1 MSYLDLKYLR
11 TSLFVI
17 LILLS
22 TNFVIRPPLDLMPDI
37 VYLDSSPISE
47 SEPINQMPAIPHPSY
62 QESPRGVMLVSEE
75 PGAPPPASGVVN
87 PVQIEQ
93 RGYYVTDNLSAR
105 TDTMTGTDQVF
116 PIDIDHEWVASKAE
130 VDIWN
135 LKKLYLVN
143 GTFDEGIPGY
153 TLNPNVTLESY
164 PFGWTAMSNSSYP
177 SQTQL
182 VSYEDSG
189 SYFISVQ
196 NQAEVTNNPNHIY
209 THFAGTS
216 VVWNQTIDNTP
227 FSDEFILSFDY
238 LYLQGL
244 LNPMFSG
251 DFSLQVFIN
260 GEVVYTVDLPSLLER
275 GTWFSTGSVPIT
287 VNLSPGKTSFM
298 IGLVINNTIIVD
310 GDNDYDSDGLPDG
323 LINTQYLTVFI
334 DDVSL
339 VSLTPPDCEA
349 VGLEFSVDGVSTT
362 INGSL
367 GSGSGQITNSNYW
380 TSDALN
386 LLVYSNTSVS
396 FDYAARLLNHRFLNS
411 SWTTD
416 TLHQGAAFTIGTGES
431 GNLELFTYLGF
442 LGVYE
447 ELSLHIAHVPD
458 WENFTIYDPFL
469 TDVTLGCVI
478 SEGLVTIPYTLTDRL
493 GWWRIMCQSPNYAAD
508 VVVER
513 YDSGWSNESI
523 FHSNDLARISVSLG
537 TSSDIPTVSDF
548 VNYTWMLPN
557 RTSWYESYSS
567 GALGTASSS
576 SITFGPMNTT
586 AGIWGASFL
595 WSNGS
600 EIAYDYVSF
609 ALHHSANL
617 ELVYSDTLETV
628 VGQPVTV
635 FLRFLDADNGLY
647 IINDGA
653 QVVGNWSGSDVEFTA
668 DAVKNWW
675 QADFDTALV
684 GAGDFTVLIVSA
696 APFYETIPLIIT
708 IKSHF
713 LTTLN
718 PPSGPLTPLIY
729 GRPYSYDFFYGMSF
743 NGTGID
749 EAEVNITEEGSEW
762 ASITNIGNG
771 HYNLTISPMAIGD
784 YSLRINF
791 SKEGYETKSHVLS
804 FLVNKV
810 PIEIASISSLVGLE
824 RTPLTVEVLVV
835 ESDTGIPVEF
845 ANVSLGVY
853 RPGGVYHFSSNMSE
867 MGDGI
872 YSVVLIMPDS
882 GSGTYTVNI
891 AVEKENHEMVQSFSA
906 ALVPTFDSTAR
917 IVQTLL
923 DFSMPIGFG
932 VIVVLAAVSG
942 QRVRT
947 RKRREKHTEAIAIK
961 NRINDADNILG
972 FLVLH
977 KLSGTPIYSKI
988 FKGGFEEAM
997 LSAFISAIMHFR
1009 TEFESGKV
1017 SDNYPVIP
1025 ISEVVRTV
1033 PTEHLICAFI
1043 TMTSPSVEQEHKMK
1057 NYSRAIGMML
1067 DETLAYHTGE
1077 VINGKIR
1084 STFEWMFDDLMD
1096 GNLIRSYQIGIKK
1109 FPKSLRFIEKA
1120 IPLEEKEGS
1129 FNLVR
1134 LIRLLISTGVSE
1146 DDVYILMLKAIEG
1159 EYIVPVYVTDNND
1172 YFEPDL

>member
-1 MSYLDLKYLR
+1 MKE
-11 TSLFVI
+11 F
-17 LILLS
+17 
-22 TNFVIRPPLDLMPDI
+22 NPLVQIP
-37 VYLDSSPISE
+37 SE
-47 SEPINQMPAIPHPSY
+47 EYPVH
-62 QESPRGVMLVSEE
+62 QESPYGTTVVSEE
-75 PGAPPPASGVVN
+75 PASPPYATGVLN
-87 PVQIEQ
+87 PVEVEQ

-116 PIDIDHEWVASKAE
+116 PIDIDHDWVASSAE

-135 LKKLYLVN
+135 LQKLYVVN

-164 PFGWTAMSNSSYP
+164 PFGWTAMSNNSYP

-189 SYFISVQ
+189 SYYISVQ

-216 VVWNQTIDNTP
+216 IVWNQTIDNTP

-251 DFSLQVFIN
+251 DFALQVFIN
-260 GEVVYTVDLPSLLER
+260 GESVYTVDLPSLLER
-275 GTWFSTGSVPIT
+275 GTWFSTGSIPIT
-287 VNLSPGKTSFM
+287 VGLSPGKTSFM
-298 IGLVINNTIIVD
+298 IGLVIDNTIVVD
-310 GDNDYDSDGLPDG
+310 GDIDYDSDGLPDG

-339 VSLTPPDCEA
+339 VSMTPPDCED
-349 VGLEFSVDGVSTT
+349 VGLEFSVNGLSTT
-362 INGSL
+362 INGTL
-367 GSGSGQITNSNYW
+367 GSGFGQISNSNYW
-380 TSDALN
+380 TTDALD

-396 FDYAARLLNHRFLNS
+396 FDYSARLLNHRFLNS

-416 TLHQGAAFTIGTGES
+416 TLRQGVAFAIETGES
-431 GNLELFTYLGF
+431 GNLEMFTYLGF

-447 ELSLHIAHVPD
+447 ELSLHVTHVPD
-458 WENFTIYDPFL
+458 WENFTVYDPFL

-478 SEGLVTIPYTLTDRL
+478 SDGVVTIPHTLTDRL

-508 VVVER
+508 ANVER
-513 YDSGWSNESI
+513 FDSGWSNESI

-537 TSSDIPTVSDF
+537 TSSDIPPISDF

-567 GALGTASSS
+567 GGLGTASSS
-576 SITFGPMNTT
+576 SVTFGPTNTT
-586 AGIWGASFL
+586 AGIWGASYL

-600 EIAYDYVSF
+600 EVAYDYVSF
-609 ALHHSANL
+609 ALHHTAIL

-696 APFYETIPLIIT
+696 APFYETVPLVIT
-708 IKSHF
+708 ITSHF

-718 PPSGPLTPLIY
+718 PPSGPLIPLIY
-729 GRPYSYDFFYGMSF
+729 GRPYSYDFFYAMSF

-749 EAEVNITEEGSEW
+749 GAVVNITEEGSEW
-762 ASITNIGNG
+762 ASIANIGNG
-771 HYNLTISPMAIGD
+771 HYNLTIAPMATGD
-784 YSLRINF
+784 YSIRITF
-791 SKEGYETKSHVLS
+791 WKEGYETKSHVLS

-835 ESDTGIPVEF
+835 ESDTGIPVEG
-845 ANVSLGVY
+845 ANVTLGVY
-853 RPGGVYHFSSNMSE
+853 RPGGVFHFGSNMTE

-872 YSVVLIMPDS
+872 YSVGLIMPDS

-923 DFSMPIGFG
+923 DLSMPIGFG
-932 VIVVLAAVSG
+932 VIVILAAISG

-947 RKRREKHTEAIAIK
+947 RKRREKHYEAVAIK
-961 NRINDADNILG
+961 NRINDASNILG

-977 KLSGTPIYSKI
+977 KLSGVPIYSKV
-988 FKGGFEEAM
+988 FKGGFEEGM

-1009 TEFESGKV
+1009 AEFETGKGLGDYTV
-1017 SDNYPVIP
+1017 VP
-1025 ISEVVRTV
+1025 ISEVIRTV

-1043 TMTSPSVEQEHKMK
+1043 TMTPPSAEQEHKMQ
-1057 NYSRAIGMML
+1057 NYARAIGMML
-1067 DETLAYHTGE
+1067 DESLTELTGE

-1084 STFEWMFDDLMD
+1084 NTFVWMFDDFMD
-1096 GNLIRSYQIGIKK
+1096 GILIRDYQIGKKK
-1109 FPKSLRFIEKA
+1109 FPKQLKFIKKA
-1120 IPLEEKEGS
+1120 IPLEETDGS
-1129 FNLVR
+1129 FNLLR
-1134 LIRLLISTGVSE
+1134 LIRLLASTGVSE
-1146 DDVYILMLKAIEG
+1146 DDVYIRILKAIEG
-1159 EYIVPVYVTDNND
+1159 DYIVPVYLYDETSNSESDI
-1172 YFEPDL
+1172 